1 MEIDVENITKSY
13 DKKKIAL
20 DQVSFVLSPGVYGL
34 LGPNG
39 AGKSTLINIMVGNL
53 KATSGAVRWDG
64 KDIRKLGAVYRD
76 VIGYMPQQQVL
87 YDTFTGEE
95 FLWYMGALKGIPR
108 KELRSRIKELLL
120 MVNLYDQ
127 RNIRISHYSGG
138 MKQRILIA
146 QALLNDPKILIMDE
160 PTAGL
165 DPSERIRIRNFLS
178 TISQDKIILIATHIV
193 SDIEAIAKEILL
205 LRDGKLLRKGKPEVL
220 LQEIRGKVFE
230 VKKGIG
236 ETLDET
242 SLCIANIR
250 VEENEKT
257 YRIVSDKGMD
267 GNNVKQ
273 VAPGLEELYLYY
285 FLESGKEH

>member
-1 MEIDVENITKSY
+1 MQIDVENITKSY
-13 DKKKIAL
+13 DKKKVAL
-20 DQVSFVLSPGVYGL
+20 DQVSFHLTPGVYGL

-39 AGKSTLINIMVGNL
+39 AGKSTLINILVGNL
-53 KATSGAVRWDG
+53 KATGGSAKWNG
-64 KDIRKLGAVYRD
+64 KEIRKLGAKFRD
-76 VIGYMPQQQVL
+76 VVGYVPQQQVL

-108 KELRSRIKELLL
+108 KKCRERIEELLH
-120 MVNLYDQ
+120 MVNLYEQ

-146 QALLNDPKILIMDE
+146 QALLNDPQILIMDE

-205 LRDGKLLRKGKPEVL
+205 LREGKLLRKGRPEEL
-220 LQEIRGKVFE
+220 LREIHGKVFE
-230 VKKGIG
+230 VKTGVD
-236 ETLDET
+236 ETLDVNAFRI
-242 SLCIANIR
+242 SNIR
-250 VEENEKT
+250 VAENEKI
-257 YRIVSDKGMD
+257 YRVVSD
-267 GNNVKQ
+267 Q
-273 VAPGLEELYLYY
+273 VPEGKSVHKVEPGLEELYLYY
-285 FLESGKEH
+285 FLEEA

>member
-1 MEIDVENITKSY
+1 MQIDVENITKSY
-13 DKKKIAL
+13 DKKKVAL
-20 DQVSFVLSPGVYGL
+20 DQVSFHLTPGVYGL

-39 AGKSTLINIMVGNL
+39 AGKSTLINILVGNL
-53 KATSGAVRWDG
+53 KATGGSAKWNG
-64 KDIRKLGAVYRD
+64 KEIRKLGAKFRD
-76 VIGYMPQQQVL
+76 VVGYMPQQQVL

-108 KELRSRIKELLL
+108 KKCRERIKELLH
-120 MVNLYDQ
+120 MVNLYEQ

-146 QALLNDPKILIMDE
+146 QALLNDPQILIMDE

-205 LRDGKLLRKGKPEVL
+205 LREGKLLRKGRPEEL
-220 LQEIRGKVFE
+220 LREIHGKVFE
-230 VKKGIG
+230 VKTGVD
-236 ETLDET
+236 ETLDVNAFRI
-242 SLCIANIR
+242 SNIR
-250 VEENEKT
+250 VAENEKI
-257 YRIVSDKGMD
+257 YRVVSD
-267 GNNVKQ
+267 Q
-273 VAPGLEELYLYY
+273 VPEGKSVHKVEPGLEELYLYY
-285 FLESGKEH
+285 FLEEA

>member
-1 MEIDVENITKSY
+1 MQIDVENITKSY
-13 DKKKIAL
+13 DKRKVAL
-20 DQVSFVLSPGVYGL
+20 DQVSFHLTPGVYGL

-39 AGKSTLINIMVGNL
+39 AGKSTLINILVGNL
-53 KATSGAVRWDG
+53 KATGGSTKWNG
-64 KDIRKLGAVYRD
+64 KEIRKLGAKFRD
-76 VIGYMPQQQVL
+76 VVGYMPQQQVL

-108 KELRSRIKELLL
+108 KKCRERIKELLH
-120 MVNLYDQ
+120 MVNLYEQ

-146 QALLNDPKILIMDE
+146 QALLNDPQILIMDE

-205 LRDGKLLRKGKPEVL
+205 LREGKLLRKGRPEQL
-220 LQEIRGKVFE
+220 LREIHGKVFE
-230 VKKGIG
+230 VKTGVD
-236 ETLDET
+236 ETLDVNAFRI
-242 SLCIANIR
+242 SNIR
-250 VEENEKT
+250 VAENEKI
-257 YRIVSDKGMD
+257 YRVVSD
-267 GNNVKQ
+267 Q
-273 VAPGLEELYLYY
+273 VPEGKSVHKVEPGLEELYLYY
-285 FLESGKEH
+285 FLEEA

>member
-1 MEIDVENITKSY
+1 MQIDVENITKSY
-13 DKKKIAL
+13 DKKKVAL
-20 DQVSFVLSPGVYGL
+20 DQVSFHLTPGVYGL

-39 AGKSTLINIMVGNL
+39 AGKSTLINILVGNL
-53 KATSGAVRWDG
+53 KATGGSAKWNG
-64 KDIRKLGAVYRD
+64 KEIRKLGAKFRD
-76 VIGYMPQQQVL
+76 VVGYMPQQQVL

-108 KELRSRIKELLL
+108 KKCRERIEELLH
-120 MVNLYDQ
+120 MVNLYEQ

-146 QALLNDPKILIMDE
+146 QALLNDPQILIMDE

-205 LRDGKLLRKGKPEVL
+205 LREGKLLRKGRPEEL
-220 LQEIRGKVFE
+220 LREIHGKVFE
-230 VKKGIG
+230 VKTGVD
-236 ETLDET
+236 ETLDVNAFRI
-242 SLCIANIR
+242 SNIR
-250 VEENEKT
+250 VAENEKI
-257 YRIVSDKGMD
+257 YRVVSD
-267 GNNVKQ
+267 Q
-273 VAPGLEELYLYY
+273 VPEGKSVHKVEPGLEELYLYY
-285 FLESGKEH
+285 FLEEA

>member
-1 MEIDVENITKSY
+1 MQIDVENITKSY
-13 DKKKIAL
+13 DKRKVAL
-20 DQVSFVLSPGVYGL
+20 DQVSFHLTPGVYGL

-39 AGKSTLINIMVGNL
+39 AGKSTLINILVGNL
-53 KATSGAVRWDG
+53 KATGGSTKWNG
-64 KDIRKLGAVYRD
+64 KEIRKLGAKFRD
-76 VIGYMPQQQVL
+76 VVGYMPQQQVL

-108 KELRSRIKELLL
+108 KKCRERIKELLH
-120 MVNLYDQ
+120 MVNLYEQ

-146 QALLNDPKILIMDE
+146 QALLNDPQILIMDE

-205 LRDGKLLRKGKPEVL
+205 LREGKLLRKGRPEEL
-220 LQEIRGKVFE
+220 LREIHGKVFE
-230 VKKGIG
+230 VKTGVD
-236 ETLDET
+236 ETLDVNAFRI
-242 SLCIANIR
+242 SNIR
-250 VEENEKT
+250 VAENEKI
-257 YRIVSDKGMD
+257 YRVVSD
-267 GNNVKQ
+267 Q
-273 VAPGLEELYLYY
+273 VPEGKSVHKVEPGLEELYLYY
-285 FLESGKEH
+285 FLEEA

>member
-120 MVNLYDQ
+120 MVNLFDQ

-205 LRDGKLLRKGKPEVL
+205 LREGKLLRKGKPEVL

>member
-1 MEIDVENITKSY
+1 MQIDVENITKSY
-13 DKKKIAL
+13 DKRKVAL
-20 DQVSFVLSPGVYGL
+20 DQVSFHLMPGVYGL

-39 AGKSTLINIMVGNL
+39 AGKSTLINILVGNL
-53 KATSGAVRWDG
+53 KATGGSTKWNG
-64 KDIRKLGAVYRD
+64 KEIRKLGAKFRD
-76 VIGYMPQQQVL
+76 VVGYMPQQQVL

-108 KELRSRIKELLL
+108 KKCRERIKELLH
-120 MVNLYDQ
+120 MVNLYEQ

-146 QALLNDPKILIMDE
+146 QALLNDPQILIMDE

-205 LRDGKLLRKGKPEVL
+205 LREGKLLRKGRPEEL
-220 LQEIRGKVFE
+220 LREIHGKVFE
-230 VKKGIG
+230 VKTGVD
-236 ETLDET
+236 ETLDVNAFRI
-242 SLCIANIR
+242 SNIR
-250 VEENEKT
+250 VAENEKI
-257 YRIVSDKGMD
+257 YRVVSD
-267 GNNVKQ
+267 Q
-273 VAPGLEELYLYY
+273 VPEGKSVHKVEPGLEELYLYY
-285 FLESGKEH
+285 FLEEA

>member
-1 MEIDVENITKSY
+1 M
-13 DKKKIAL
+13 
-20 DQVSFVLSPGVYGL
+20 SFHLTPGVYGL

-39 AGKSTLINIMVGNL
+39 AGKSTLINILVGNL
-53 KATSGAVRWDG
+53 KATGGSAKWNG
-64 KDIRKLGAVYRD
+64 KEIRKLGAKFRD
-76 VIGYMPQQQVL
+76 VVGYMPQQQVL

-108 KELRSRIKELLL
+108 KKCRERIKELLH
-120 MVNLYDQ
+120 MVNLYEQ

-146 QALLNDPKILIMDE
+146 QALLNDPQILIMDE

-205 LRDGKLLRKGKPEVL
+205 LREGKLLRKGRPEEL
-220 LQEIRGKVFE
+220 LREIHGKVFE
-230 VKKGIG
+230 VKTGVD
-236 ETLDET
+236 ETLDVNAFRI
-242 SLCIANIR
+242 SNIR
-250 VEENEKT
+250 VAENEKI
-257 YRIVSDKGMD
+257 YRVVSD
-267 GNNVKQ
+267 Q
-273 VAPGLEELYLYY
+273 VPEGKSVHKVEPGLEELYLYY
-285 FLESGKEH
+285 FLEEA

>member
-1 MEIDVENITKSY
+1 MQIDVENITKSY
-13 DKKKIAL
+13 DKRKVAL
-20 DQVSFVLSPGVYGL
+20 DQVSFHLTPGVYGL

-39 AGKSTLINIMVGNL
+39 AGKSTLINILVGNL
-53 KATSGAVRWDG
+53 KTTGGSTKWNG
-64 KDIRKLGAVYRD
+64 KEIRKLGAKFRD
-76 VIGYMPQQQVL
+76 VVGYMPQQQVL

-108 KELRSRIKELLL
+108 KKCRERIKELLH
-120 MVNLYDQ
+120 MVNLYEQ

-146 QALLNDPKILIMDE
+146 QALLNDPQILIMDE

-205 LRDGKLLRKGKPEVL
+205 LREGKLLRKGRPEEL
-220 LQEIRGKVFE
+220 LREIHGKVFE
-230 VKKGIG
+230 VKTGVD
-236 ETLDET
+236 ETLDVNAFRI
-242 SLCIANIR
+242 SNIR
-250 VEENEKT
+250 VAENEKI
-257 YRIVSDKGMD
+257 YRVVSD
-267 GNNVKQ
+267 Q
-273 VAPGLEELYLYY
+273 VPEGKSVHKVEPGLEELYLYY
-285 FLESGKEH
+285 FLEEA